1 MEKIAQFL
9 KQFFKDEEGVTAIE
23 YGLIAALVALVIITA
38 LTLAGSSL
46 NVLWLRIS
54 SVLASAAAG

>member
-1 MEKIAQFL
+1 MEKIAQLL

-54 SVLASAAAG
+54 SVLASAAG